1 MNSCFTWVKISTFGR
16 VQAKNRLFFTFK
28 LSRRTNFL
36 RHQLLQSYLQILAKV
51 LLQTKQSFVHF
62 PKDCKVNLLNTAM
75 NNSEFVWKHPI
86 FEKNPENTSKVFRND
101 CKNVFF
107 WSHTYL
113 PRLWMTGKGCW
124 AFPIL
129 KLQRFDNYAISFP
142 EWKILEMYAIPKK
155 PQDRIKMTIDN
166 KSVFFLHWLVNWKN
180 VNVLLDHQKTHTTNK
195 FAFNY
200 TPYIVKK

>member
-62 PKDCKVNLLNTAM
+62 PKDCKINLLNTAM

-107 WSHTYL
+107 LIAYL
-113 PRLWMTGKGCW
+113 FTKALNDGKGM
-124 AFPIL
+124 L
-129 KLQRFDNYAISFP
+129 S
-142 EWKILEMYAIPKK
+142 IPY
-155 PQDRIKMTIDN
+155 P
-166 KSVFFLHWLVNWKN
+166 
-180 VNVLLDHQKTHTTNK
+180 
-195 FAFNY
+195 
-200 TPYIVKK
+200 